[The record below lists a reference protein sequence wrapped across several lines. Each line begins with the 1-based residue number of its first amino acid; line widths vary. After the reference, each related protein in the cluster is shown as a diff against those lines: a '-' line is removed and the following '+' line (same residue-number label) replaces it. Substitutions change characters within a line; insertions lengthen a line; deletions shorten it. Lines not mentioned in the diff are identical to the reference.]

1 MFRRR
6 LRPLP
11 TPEELAKIYAKPH
24 DHYRYGYG
32 HYLRVEHTITLGKW
46 MVQDFRLKSGADL
59 SCGNGAILK
68 ALPLLG
74 IKVFGD
80 FAPGFQLKGPIEE
93 TIGQIHPVDLYI
105 FSETAEHLDDPDG
118 VLKKIRGKANYL
130 LMSTPIGED
139 DLGNPEHLWGWDQEA
154 VAQMLNSARWDV
166 KARVDLFTPN
176 HGYNY
181 QIYACKGV

>member
-11 TPEELAKIYAKPH
+11 TPAELAKIYAKPH

-46 MVQDFRLKSGADL
+46 AVKEYNLKSGADL

-68 ALPLLG
+68 ALPLPG

-80 FAPGFQLKGPIEE
+80 FAPGFQVTGPIEE
-93 TIGQIHPVDLYI
+93 TIDQIHPVSL
-105 FSETAEHLDDPDG
+105 FVCSETIEHLDDPDS

-130 LMSTPIGED
+130 LLSTPIGED
-139 DLGNPEHLWGWDQEA
+139 DLGNPEHLWGHDREA
-154 VAQMLNSARWDV
+154 VELMLREAGWQQQL
-166 KARVDLFTPN
+166 AYLELETPS
-176 HGYNY
+176 HGYIY
-181 QIYACKGV
+181 QIHVWK